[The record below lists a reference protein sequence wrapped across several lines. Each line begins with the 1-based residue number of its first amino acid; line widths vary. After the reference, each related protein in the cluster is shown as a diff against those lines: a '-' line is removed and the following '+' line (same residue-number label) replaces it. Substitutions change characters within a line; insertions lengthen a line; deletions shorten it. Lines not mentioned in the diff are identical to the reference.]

1 MFEEKKD
8 FLVTQGKVS
17 SSGTTW
23 YLVLVVE
30 HATIDLFTDKV
41 AILNLLDLMS
51 IMGCP
56 GAWAWSDILAQY
68 LSAL

>member
-30 HATIDLFTDKV
+30 HSTIDLFTDKV